1 MRIGQDADIY
11 QWNDQWVKLP
21 PSDTAKNGWA
31 HHGVAVTGSGELV
44 TCHPRQPTMMLLDV
58 DGNVKRTWDLP
69 ISDAHGITIVEE
81 EGVEL
86 LWVADNGRKRQHG
99 LGYQYPP
106 SEWKAGSSG
115 HSVATFCPVPA
126 AS

>member
-1 MRIGQDADIY
+1 MLGLWRDYMTPLRILVVSSDRLSRAGLAAVLELQPCLTVAGQVSWDD
-11 QWNDQWVKLP
+11 DTLLP
-21 PSDTAKNGWA
+21 
-31 HHGVAVTGSGELV
+31 
-44 TCHPRQPTMMLLDV
+44 LDV
-58 DGNVKRTWDLP
+58 DGNVKPTWDLP

-99 LGYQYPP
+99 LGYQYTP